1 MAIEQLQDILMS
13 CGNKA
18 RWPELENRVKQLV
31 VEQQTTGRGVST
43 VPIRQKAKAIAE
55 EMDIEHFQ
63 GDNQASHITNIPLT
77 HKVEK
82 KGPAR
87 WRYAQ
92 RGTKSRRSPWFSAA
106 TETDRAL
113 DDGRRT
119 LLHKDYEA
127 AVGKLCHHMRVDCR
141 HMDYDT
147 VFMYWKSFPKINA
160 EAELVALEICDK
172 GLVKTAHQRLFF
184 LRTLKKHHLSS
195 DILVN
200 FYRCSIESIL
210 TSCVTVWYG
219 NCSASHW
226 KALQKVVKTAQRI
239 AGASL
244 PSIEDI
250 YRRRCHRRA
259 KKISKD
265 SCHPAHGLSTLM
277 PSGRRYRSLWTKT
290 TRFRNSFFPT
300 AVSLLNSDPSHFT
313 SLQAQ

>member
-63 GDNQASHITNIPLT
+63 GGRSWCFRFMRRRHLSIRARTTVAQRLPADYQERVAIFHTYCRDKITAPSHITNMDETPLTFDIPLT

-113 DDGRRT
+113 DDGR
-119 LLHKDYEA
+119 
-127 AVGKLCHHMRVDCR
+127 HMG
-141 HMDYDT
+141 YDT
-147 VFMYWKSFPKINA
+147 VFMYCKSFIKINA
-160 EAELVALEICDK
+160 EAEPVGESDSDDEEEEFRMLDIEI
-172 GLVKTAHQRLFF
+172 AQLF
-184 LRTLKKHHLSS
+184 
-195 DILVN
+195 
-200 FYRCSIESIL
+200 
-210 TSCVTVWYG
+210 
-219 NCSASHW
+219 
-226 KALQKVVKTAQRI
+226 
-239 AGASL
+239 
-244 PSIEDI
+244 
-250 YRRRCHRRA
+250 
-259 KKISKD
+259 
-265 SCHPAHGLSTLM
+265 
-277 PSGRRYRSLWTKT
+277 
-290 TRFRNSFFPT
+290 
-300 AVSLLNSDPSHFT
+300 NSDTEDENFDGFVVEE
-313 SLQAQ
+313 

>member
-63 GDNQASHITNIPLT
+63 GERAAIFRTYCRDKITAPSHITNMDETPLTFDIPLT

-92 RGTKSRRSPWFSAA
+92 RGTKSRRSPLFSTA

-113 DDGRRT
+113 DEGRRT

-127 AVGKLCHHMRVDCR
+127 AAGKLCHHMRVDCR
-141 HMDYDT
+141 NMGYDT
-147 VFMYWKSFPKINA
+147 VFMYWKSFHKINA
-160 EAELVALEICDK
+160 EAEPIQKMKTLMVLVAE
-172 GLVKTAHQRLFF
+172 
-184 LRTLKKHHLSS
+184 
-195 DILVN
+195 
-200 FYRCSIESIL
+200 E
-210 TSCVTVWYG
+210 
-219 NCSASHW
+219 
-226 KALQKVVKTAQRI
+226 
-239 AGASL
+239 
-244 PSIEDI
+244 
-250 YRRRCHRRA
+250 
-259 KKISKD
+259 
-265 SCHPAHGLSTLM
+265 
-277 PSGRRYRSLWTKT
+277 
-290 TRFRNSFFPT
+290 
-300 AVSLLNSDPSHFT
+300 
-313 SLQAQ
+313 